1 MATPA
6 ARLRTDVAVAPRT
19 RALRLRH
26 VLGSDYRLGFLFVAP
41 MVVLVLALVAYPFV
55 YAVYLSLTQKFVGMP
70 PVFVGFENYIRLASD
85 GFFQRAVVNSFVF
98 TFWSVAVKLVLG
110 MVMALV
116 LMSKI
121 RYRSLFTGLL
131 LIPWVAPTVVS
142 ALNFLW
148 IYDGSLGV
156 LNYLL
161 VKVFRILPQGVGW
174 LSEAGTAMA
183 SVIFVNVWRGFPFFG
198 ISLLAGMKA
207 ISADLYEAA
216 AVDGANAV
224 HRFRHVTL
232 PGVRN
237 ILIIVTLLSTIWT
250 FNDFA
255 IIYILTKGGP
265 GGRHPGPPRLH
276 LRDGLRRPAPR
287 RGHRRRPLH
296 AAGAGRDH
304 HRPRPLHAAWARAMS
319 KAAIDRLQ
327 TLGSYGVLGALLLLV
342 LFPFYWMTITSFKS
356 EDQMRSL
363 VSMFWP
369 SPVVLDNY
377 YQLLTRTDFAVWF
390 RNSAVVAVSST
401 LLATAVGTIGA
412 YALARLRFMG
422 RAFMSSAVLI
432 TYLVPPSILFIP
444 LYAQIR
450 MLGLSDSLAGLI
462 AAYPSFT
469 VPFVTWLLMG
479 YFESIPVELE
489 EAAMIDGATRFGAFR
504 RVILPLAAPGLLAA
518 GLYAFTQAWNE
529 FLYALVFI
537 TDVKQRTLPVGLS
550 SFITGD
556 VYGWGYLMAGAVLT
570 TLPVIAVYIYLQKY
584 MVEGLTA
591 GGVKG

>member
-1 MATPA
+1 
-6 ARLRTDVAVAPRT
+6 
-19 RALRLRH
+19 
-26 VLGSDYRLGFLFVAP
+26 
-41 MVVLVLALVAYPFV
+41 
-55 YAVYLSLTQKFVGMP
+55 
-70 PVFVGFENYIRLASD
+70 
-85 GFFQRAVVNSFVF
+85 
-98 TFWSVAVKLVLG
+98 
-110 MVMALV
+110 
-116 LMSKI
+116 MSK
-121 RYRSLFTGLL
+121 T
-131 LIPWVAPTVVS
+131 
-142 ALNFLW
+142 
-148 IYDGSLGV
+148 
-156 LNYLL
+156 
-161 VKVFRILPQGVGW
+161 
-174 LSEAGTAMA
+174 
-183 SVIFVNVWRGFPFFG
+183 
-198 ISLLAGMKA
+198 
-207 ISADLYEAA
+207 
-216 AVDGANAV
+216 
-224 HRFRHVTL
+224 
-232 PGVRN
+232 
-237 ILIIVTLLSTIWT
+237 
-250 FNDFA
+250 
-255 IIYILTKGGP
+255 
-265 GGRHPGPPRLH
+265 
-276 LRDGLRRPAPR
+276 
-287 RGHRRRPLH
+287 
-296 AAGAGRDH
+296 
-304 HRPRPLHAAWARAMS
+304 
-319 KAAIDRLQ
+319 AIDRLQ
-327 TLGSYGVLGALLLLV
+327 TLGSYGILGALLLLV

-369 SPVVLDNY
+369 SPVVLENY

-390 RNSAVVAVSST
+390 RNSAVVAICST